1 MRNLEY
7 VYQGMFS
14 PPEVHENGR
23 CIAVVTSSDKDA
35 KLFAA
40 APELLLVCKQVLEYV
55 VSFNSEESD
64 PEFQIARALTR
75 IIAKVEGDIK

>member
-35 KLFAA
+35 KLFAM
-40 APELLLVCKQVLEYV
+40 APEMFELIKRVMKIAQDHED
-55 VSFNSEESD
+55 FNILGFQPFWDIIERVEE
-64 PEFQIARALTR
+64 
-75 IIAKVEGDIK
+75 K